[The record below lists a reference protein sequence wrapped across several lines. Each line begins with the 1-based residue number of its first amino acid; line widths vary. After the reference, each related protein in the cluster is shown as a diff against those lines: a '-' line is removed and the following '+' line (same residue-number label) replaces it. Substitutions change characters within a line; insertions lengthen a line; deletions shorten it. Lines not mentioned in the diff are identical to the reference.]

1 MDVVWNEGVWEH
13 PRPLL
18 ARGSLAQPSWAHGP
32 YCRTSQVQMKE
43 DIRTEKTES
52 YGSPVGTR
60 VRLIHRRHTWCGC
73 SHASESRAGM
83 KRDGPPE
90 GHEEGRST
98 RRPT

>member
-1 MDVVWNEGVWEH
+1 
-13 PRPLL
+13 
-18 ARGSLAQPSWAHGP
+18 
-32 YCRTSQVQMKE
+32 MKE

-52 YGSPVGTR
+52 YGRPVGTR

-90 GHEEGRST
+90 GLPDSDTTDRKCHLLIPNPKRNLSYGEHVSRAAKLAAAL
-98 RRPT
+98 PTP